1 MAKPIL
7 YGPRFSSYVRTVR
20 LVLAEKEVA
29 YDLCDVDTM
38 SGGNKEPAHLARH
51 PFGKTPAFEHEGFV
65 LYETCAITRYI
76 DEAFAGQ
83 RLQPGD
89 PGGRAIMAQCI
100 SIIDSYAYQPMI
112 QGIVIPRFRAARTG
126 KKPDEAVIEAAVPA
140 ASEALAA
147 MEALFVGE
155 FIAGKFL
162 SLADLHF
169 APICDYFRQ
178 TPEGESLFSGT
189 PKLSRWWSTMSRRP
203 SIEATQP
210 SFD

>member
-1 MAKPIL
+1 MAKPTL
-7 YGPRFSSYVRTVR
+7 YGPKFSTYVRTVR
-20 LVLAEKEVA
+20 LVLAEK
-29 YDLCDVDTM
+29 DVDYDIHDVDM
-38 SGGNKEPAHLARH
+38 VAGAHKEPAHLARH
-51 PFGKTPAFEHEGFV
+51 PFGKIPAFEHEGFM

-76 DEAFAGQ
+76 DEAFQGP

-89 PGGRAIMAQCI
+89 PGGRARMIQFM
-100 SIIDSYAYQPMI
+100 STIDSYAYRPMVH
-112 QGIVIPRFRAARTG
+112 GIVVPRFTATRTG
-126 KKPDEAVIEAAVPA
+126 KKPDEAAIEAAVPA

-155 FIAGKFL
+155 FLAGKAL

-178 TPEGESLFSGT
+178 TPEGESLLSGA

-203 SIEATQP
+203 SLQSTAP
-210 SFD
+210 S